1 MNLSFCMQIFDT
13 WCIILCLFSLS
24 QQNSKGMVV
33 KKSDRKIKTV
43 FSENF
48 EIPDIAEYVTAM
60 PCVLKQFT
68 CQNVSCSRTIFK
80 LKTRVLSFPSLL
92 SSLLPCFPLFS
103 FFLTVYCLLYR
114 FFRTGGALKQT
125 VLL

>member
-1 MNLSFCMQIFDT
+1 MFDT
-13 WCIILCLFSLS
+13 LCIILFVVS

-48 EIPDIAEYVTAM
+48 EIPDIAEYVTAV
-60 PCVLKQFT
+60 PCAFKQSS

-80 LKTRVLSFPSLL
+80 LKTGVLSFFSLL
-92 SSLLPCFPLFS
+92 SALLPCSPLFS
-103 FFLTVYCLLYR
+103 FFLLCIFCFTVSSER
-114 FFRTGGALKQT
+114 E
-125 VLL
+125 VH